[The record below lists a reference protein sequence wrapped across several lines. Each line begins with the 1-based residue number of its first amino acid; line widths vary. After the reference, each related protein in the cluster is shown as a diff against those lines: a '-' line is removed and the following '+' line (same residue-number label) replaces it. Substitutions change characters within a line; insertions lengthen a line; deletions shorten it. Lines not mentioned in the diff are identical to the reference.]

1 MREIGERLD
10 WVALSG
16 FMYCKHCRW
25 ADGDCLQFNEDLP
38 QPAAWSRRSASRG
51 CSPQTG
57 SRLCILLHLETEM
70 KRDGG
75 SVSTQKKVKS
85 THCPCEVHLIHSVCS
100 HETVVEIPFH
110 GIFFLLFS
118 VRNLDEVLSVHPLLL
133 LSFSWCGCKE
143 VLWNHH
149 WWLLRVKQLN

>member
-10 WVALSG
+10 SVALSG
-16 FMYCKHCRW
+16 FMYCMHCRW

-38 QPAAWSRRSASRG
+38 QPTVWSRRSASRG
-51 CSPQTG
+51 CSLQTG

-75 SVSTQKKVKS
+75 SVSTQRKVKS

-100 HETVVEIPFH
+100 HESVVEIPFP
-110 GIFFLLFS
+110 GIFFPFLSKGLKVKCCQSILYFYLLFHNVG
-118 VRNLDEVLSVHPLLL
+118 VRNSSETIIDG
-133 LSFSWCGCKE
+133 F
-143 VLWNHH
+143 
-149 WWLLRVKQLN
+149 